1 MNWYTRMLRDDESRL
16 QKECKR
22 YIEMRWKIISISN
35 MFRTTRE
42 KCSHSDEKKKN
53 SFLFTILMSATMKK
67 KKDIIFSDK
76 KRKKIFLSFVLIL
89 IFLYGGGKIHSN
101 SWFFFHSWYSVF
113 VQPICYNS
121 NIFFNE
127 KNKRYYLY
135 YGEGKIFLILLLSS
149 ILISFIVSII
159 VKKEWYSWLCRFFHS
174 SILRL

>member
-1 MNWYTRMLRDDESRL
+1 MIYTNVAWRRIAFAKRVQTIYWNAMKDNLDFQYVSNDERKVFS
-16 QKECKR
+16 Q
-22 YIEMRWKIISISN
+22 WW
-35 MFRTTRE
+35 
-42 KCSHSDEKKKN
+42 
-53 SFLFTILMSATMKK
+53 KK

-149 ILISFIVSII
+149 ILISFTLSII

>member
-1 MNWYTRMLRDDESRL
+1 MIYTNVAWRRIAFAKRVQTIYWNAMKDNLDFQYVSNDEGKVFS
-16 QKECKR
+16 Q
-22 YIEMRWKIISISN
+22 WW
-35 MFRTTRE
+35 
-42 KCSHSDEKKKN
+42 KKKN

-149 ILISFIVSII
+149 ILISFTLSII